1 MLDLLFWS
9 GADLL
14 LKLTDLE
21 DQFLS
26 LLHLY
31 LFLLFLFLQHP
42 PPLLFFLI
50 VNLTVLLQ
58 QFLLLHFDI
67 LFAFLDLFDQ
77 LFLIL
82 KFFSF

>member
-1 MLDLLFWS
+1 MLDLLFWP

-14 LKLTDLE
+14 LKLTDLKN
-21 DQFLS
+21 QFLS

-42 PPLLFFLI
+42 PSLLFFLI
-50 VNLTVLLQ
+50 VDLTVLLQ